1 MTSLSARALSDTT
14 LPGLQGRRVWSAPAV
29 ASHAGLVMT
38 PSRLYLLPAGH
49 PAGASLRAAAE
60 AGADLE
66 RLFGDA
72 AEGLNLAD
80 VRRADFHL
88 ADLTIVLARPAGDVT
103 LRFGD
108 AEAADDVFTK
118 LLHRTRDRLRLVSD
132 KPDPWVA
139 ARGPLGLLAGVL
151 LATATLAVTAS
162 AAADLTTPDAPAWL
176 ARWLSLLAALDW
188 RAVGGVGGAVA
199 AWLQVAAYRRYHRP
213 PARLALVA
221 ADGSPHSTP
230 EGRDS

>member
-14 LPGLQGRRVWSAPAV
+14 LPGQQGRRVWSAPAV
-29 ASHAGLVMT
+29 ATHAWLVMT
-38 PSRLYLLPAGH
+38 PARLYLLPTGYSADAGV
-49 PAGASLRAAAE
+49 RAAAE

-72 AEGLNLAD
+72 AERLDLTD
-80 VRRADFHL
+80 VLRADFHL
-88 ADLTIVLARPAGDVT
+88 ADLTLVLRRAAGDVT
-103 LRFGD
+103 LTFGD

-118 LLHRTRDRLRLVSD
+118 LLHRTRDRLHLVSD
-132 KPDPWVA
+132 KPDPLAA
-139 ARGPLGLLAGVL
+139 ARGPLGILAGVL

-162 AAADLTTPDAPAWL
+162 AAADLTPPDAPAGL
-176 ARWLSLLAALDW
+176 ARWLTFLAALDW
-188 RAVGGVGGAVA
+188 RAVCGVGGVVA

-221 ADGSPHSTP
+221 AGGPPHSTP
-230 EGRDS
+230 EGRAP